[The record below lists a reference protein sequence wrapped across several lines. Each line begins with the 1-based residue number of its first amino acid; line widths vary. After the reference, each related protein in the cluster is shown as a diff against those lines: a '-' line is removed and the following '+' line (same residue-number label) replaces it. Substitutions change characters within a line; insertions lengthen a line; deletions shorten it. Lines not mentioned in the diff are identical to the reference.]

1 MAAYSDKN
9 ELFML
14 TRRIK
19 LSSVLLDFK
28 EAKNKDG
35 SPKQTA
41 TDYVRDQLS
50 NIASNQIRNA
60 VLSEFER
67 RIKEG
72 KRLTKQL
79 LSQFIRMLIYLK
91 ILSRRGFAN

>member
-72 KRLTKQL
+72 KTPHEAIAQPKRLRQL
-79 LSQFIRMLIYLK
+79 SISIEK
-91 ILSRRGFAN
+91 I